1 MAEVKHIKI
10 TDDSARIK
18 VVKEEFKA
26 PDGNLIRGVRI
37 IIAPKVSKF
46 VSINKETEELL
57 EFMNPNFE
65 HWYNNGPNGQ
75 EMILFE
81 GYADNE
87 L

>member
-1 MAEVKHIKI
+1 MAEVKHIQI
-10 TDDSARIK
+10 SDNSARIK

-26 PDGNLIRGVRI
+26 PDGNLIRGVRV

-65 HWYNNGPNGQ
+65 HWYHDAPNGL

-81 GYADNE
+81 GYADNS

>member
-1 MAEVKHIKI
+1 MAQVKHIEI
-10 TDDSARIK
+10 NDLSARIK

-26 PDGNLIRGVRI
+26 PDGNLIRGVRV

-65 HWYNNGPNGQ
+65 HWYSKASNGQ
-75 EMILFE
+75 EIVLFE
-81 GYADNE
+81 GYANNE